1 MVLGLGLGLGF
12 GVRLSS
18 WHMRIVTGVMV
29 MVTMSSGMTTV
40 ITPEG

>member
-1 MVLGLGLGLGF
+1 MGLGLGLA
-12 GVRLSS
+12 LSS

-40 ITPEG
+40 ITP